1 MKNNFVKDIEG
12 GDYNFVWEESMQKDL
27 KHKYRINEKIRAKE
41 VRLIGPDGK
50 QIGIVAVSE
59 ALRMAEDYGL
69 DLVEIAPNATPP
81 VCKIMDFGQFLYQE
95 AKKAKEAKK
104 KQAVIEIKEIK
115 LSPKT
120 DKHDLEIKIKHILRF
135 LEEKNKVKIRVVFKG
150 RELSH
155 PELAD
160 KVFATIFQAVEGKAQ
175 VESSPKL
182 EGRQMIAVLAPLKK

>member
-1 MKNNFVKDIEG
+1 
-12 GDYNFVWEESMQKDL
+12 MQKDL
-27 KHKYRINEKIRAKE
+27 KHKYRINEKIKAKE

-50 QIGIVAVSE
+50 QIGIVPISE
-59 ALRMAEDYGL
+59 ALRIAENYGL
-69 DLVEIAPNATPP
+69 DLVEIAPSATPP

-104 KQAVIEIKEIK
+104 KQTVIEIKEIK

-175 VESSPKL
+175 VESPPKL